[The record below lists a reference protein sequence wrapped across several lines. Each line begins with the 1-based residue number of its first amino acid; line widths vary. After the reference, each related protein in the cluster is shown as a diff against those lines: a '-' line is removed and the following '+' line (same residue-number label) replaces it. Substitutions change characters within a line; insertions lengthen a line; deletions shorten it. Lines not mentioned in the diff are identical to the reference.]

1 MIETGLAAFLEEG
14 VGIHI
19 GTRNEALQ
27 PNGARAVAVR
37 VEPGGEHLVVYLSRA
52 AAARIVPDLESNG
65 QAAVGFGRPTD
76 DRACQVKGVF
86 VSVRDATDEEK
97 PAVLAQWDGFLGS
110 LEKIGIP
117 RAATRTWVTWPAVA
131 IRLRATALFDQTPG
145 PDAGA
150 SLKTTSS
157 TS

>member
-1 MIETGLAAFLEEG
+1 MIDAALAAFLQEG

-19 GTRNEALQ
+19 GTRNGARQ
-27 PNGARAVAVR
+27 PNGARAIAVQ
-37 VEPGGEHLVVYLSRA
+37 VEPDGEHFVVYVARVAASR
-52 AAARIVPDLESNG
+52 ILPDLVSNG
-65 QAAVGFGRPTD
+65 QAAVGFGRPID

-86 VSVRDATDEEK
+86 VSVRDADDDER
-97 PAVLAQWDGFLGS
+97 PLVVAQWDGFLGS

-131 IRLRATALFDQTPG
+131 IRLRANALFNQTPG

-150 SLKTTSS
+150 PLK
-157 TS
+157 